1 MVEHTVAATNAIVT
15 LDVPIPEVIW
25 GWMITLNMW
34 AKSIGT
40 GVVFIGAYL
49 LARYND
55 KVGEEV
61 KFWMPLISFI
71 FLNIFLLFTLLDL
84 HQPLRMWHIFAY
96 PHFTSAITVGAWMAT
111 VFTGIIFIMMLIALK
126 NFAKKHEDKMPRFVR
141 ELTKKCEVL
150 SDSLYSP
157 LLKAAVV
164 LAVPVTMYTATIMG
178 EATARELWQT
188 PTELVQMMLAA
199 LLTGSAVFLIIGG
212 KWGYE
217 IKRDLAI
224 ILGVSAFLSFTIY
237 MGEYYFGHMKAE
249 EVAAILAYV
258 KEHGAYHAMFWAGQ
272 WLAFIIPM
280 ILVYFSLKSR
290 SASLLYLA
298 SVSAIVGLY
307 ITKHVWLIIPQLLP
321 LS

>member
-15 LDVPIPEVIW
+15 LDVAIPEVIW

-40 GVVFIGAYL
+40 GVIFVGAYL
-49 LARYND
+49 LARYSD
-55 KVGEEV
+55 RVGEQV
-61 KFWMPLISFI
+61 KLWMPIISFI

-84 HQPLRMWHIFAY
+84 HQPFRMWHIFAY
-96 PHFTSAITVGAWMAT
+96 PHWTSAITVGAWMAT
-111 VFTGIIFIMMLIALK
+111 VFTGIIFVMAVIAIKKYILK
-126 NFAKKHEDKMPRFVR
+126 KECKLEH
-141 ELTKKCEVL
+141 
-150 SDSLYSP
+150 LYSP

-164 LAVPVTMYTATIMG
+164 LAVPVTMYTAVIMG

-188 PTELVQMMLAA
+188 PTEMVQMLLAA
-199 LLTGSAVFLIIGG
+199 LLTGSAVFLLIGAS
-212 KWGYE
+212 WSYE

-237 MGEYYFGHMKAE
+237 MGEYFFAHFKAE
-249 EVAAILAYV
+249 EAAAIIAYV
-258 KEHGAYHAMFWAGQ
+258 KESGPYHVMFWAGQ
-272 WLAFIIPM
+272 WIAFIVPM

-298 SVSAIVGLY
+298 SLSAIVGLY

>member
-15 LDVPIPEVIW
+15 LDVPIPQVIW

-40 GVVFIGAYL
+40 GVVFVGAYL
-49 LARYND
+49 LARYSNQ
-55 KVGEEV
+55 VGEKV
-61 KFWMPLISFI
+61 RIWMPIISFI

-84 HQPLRMWHIFAY
+84 HQPLRMWHIFVY

-111 VFTGIIFIMMLIALK
+111 VFTGIMFILTVIAVKKYLLK
-126 NFAKKHEDKMPRFVR
+126 KECKLA
-141 ELTKKCEVL
+141 
-150 SDSLYSP
+150 SLYDP
-157 LLKAAVV
+157 LLKVAVV
-164 LAVPVTMYTATIMG
+164 LAIPVTMYTATIMG

-212 KWGYE
+212 NWSYE

-237 MGEYYFGHMKAE
+237 MGEYYFGHMKSE

-258 KEHGAYHAMFWAGQ
+258 KENGIYHAMFWAGQ
-272 WLAFIIPM
+272 WIAFIIPM
-280 ILVYFSLKSR
+280 VLVYLSLKSR

>member
-15 LDVPIPEVIW
+15 LDVPIPQVIW

-40 GVVFIGAYL
+40 GVVFVGAYL
-49 LARYND
+49 LARYNERIGD
-55 KVGEEV
+55 QV
-61 KFWMPLISFI
+61 KLWMPIISFI

-84 HQPLRMWHIFAY
+84 HQPLRMWHIFFY

-111 VFTGIIFIMMLIALK
+111 VFTGIIFIMAVIAVKKYILK
-126 NFAKKHEDKMPRFVR
+126 QECKIE
-141 ELTKKCEVL
+141 
-150 SDSLYSP
+150 SLYNP

-199 LLTGSAVFLIIGG
+199 LLTGSALFLIIGG
-212 KWGYE
+212 KWSYE

-249 EVAAILAYV
+249 EAAAILQYV
-258 KEHGAYHAMFWAGQ
+258 KDHGPYHVMFWAGQ
-272 WLAFIIPM
+272 WIAFIIPM

>member
-15 LDVPIPEVIW
+15 LDVPIPQVIW

-49 LARYND
+49 LARYSD
-55 KVGEEV
+55 KVGEQV
-61 KFWMPLISFI
+61 KVWMPIISFV

-111 VFTGIIFIMMLIALK
+111 LFTGIIFIMAVIAIKKYLLK
-126 NFAKKHEDKMPRFVR
+126 KECKLEG
-141 ELTKKCEVL
+141 
-150 SDSLYSP
+150 LYRP
-157 LLKAAVV
+157 LLVAAVI

-188 PTELVQMMLAA
+188 PTELVQMILAA
-199 LLTGSAVFLIIGG
+199 LLCGSAVFLIIGG
-212 KWGYE
+212 KWSYE

-224 ILGVSAFLSFTIY
+224 ILGASAFLSFTIY

-249 EVAAILAYV
+249 EVAAIIAYV
-258 KEHGAYHAMFWAGQ
+258 KEGGVYHVMFWVGQ

-290 SASLLYLA
+290 SSSLLYLA
-298 SVSAIVGLY
+298 SVLAIVGLY
-307 ITKHVWLIIPQLLP
+307 IAKHVWLIIPQLLP

>member
-15 LDVPIPEVIW
+15 LDVPIPQVIW

-40 GVVFIGAYL
+40 GVVLVGAFL
-49 LARYND
+49 LARYGD
-55 KVGEEV
+55 KVGDKV
-61 KFWMPLISFI
+61 KLWMPIISFI

-84 HQPLRMWHIFAY
+84 HQPFRMWHIFAY

-111 VFTGIIFIMMLIALK
+111 VFTGIIFIMAVIAIKKYLLK
-126 NFAKKHEDKMPRFVR
+126 SECKLEG
-141 ELTKKCEVL
+141 
-150 SDSLYSP
+150 LYRP
-157 LLKAAVV
+157 LLVAAVI
-164 LAVPVTMYTATIMG
+164 LAIPVTLYTATIMG

-188 PTELVQMMLAA
+188 PTELAQMLLAA
-199 LLTGSAVFLIIGG
+199 LLCGSAVFLLIGG
-212 KWGYE
+212 NWSYE
-217 IKRDLAI
+217 VKRDLAI
-224 ILGVSAFLSFTIY
+224 ILGSSAFLSFLIY

-258 KEHGAYHAMFWAGQ
+258 KEGSVYHVMFWAGQ

-290 SASLLYLA
+290 SSSLLYLA
-298 SVSAIVGLY
+298 SLSAIVGLY
-307 ITKHVWLIIPQLLP
+307 IAKHVWLIIPQLLP

>member
-15 LDVPIPEVIW
+15 LDVPIPQVIW

-49 LARYND
+49 LARYSD
-55 KVGEEV
+55 RVGDQV
-61 KFWMPLISFI
+61 KLWMPIVSFI

-84 HQPLRMWHIFAY
+84 HQPFRMWHIFFY

-111 VFTGIIFIMMLIALK
+111 IFTGIIFIMAVIAVKKYLLK
-126 NFAKKHEDKMPRFVR
+126 KECKLE
-141 ELTKKCEVL
+141 
-150 SDSLYSP
+150 SLYNP
-157 LLKAAVV
+157 LLKIAVV
-164 LAVPVTMYTATIMG
+164 LAIPVTMYTATIMG

-212 KWGYE
+212 KWSYE
-217 IKRDLAI
+217 VKRDLAI
-224 ILGVSAFLSFTIY
+224 ILGASAFLSFVTY

-249 EVAAILAYV
+249 EVAAILQAV
-258 KEHGAYHAMFWAGQ
+258 KEHGAYHVMFWAGQ
-272 WLAFIIPM
+272 WIAFIIPM
-280 ILVYFSLKSR
+280 ILVYLSLKSR

>member
-15 LDVPIPEVIW
+15 LDVAIPQVIW

-40 GVVFIGAYL
+40 GVIFIGAYL
-49 LARYND
+49 LARYSD
-55 KVGEEV
+55 KVGDKV
-61 KFWMPLISFI
+61 KLWMPIVSFI

-111 VFTGIIFIMMLIALK
+111 VFTGIIFILAVIAV
-126 NFAKKHEDKMPRFVR
+126 KKYLF
-141 ELTKKCEVL
+141 KKECKLEG
-150 SDSLYSP
+150 LYNP
-157 LLKAAVV
+157 LLKIAVV
-164 LAVPVTMYTATIMG
+164 LAVPVTMYTAVIMG

-199 LLTGSAVFLIIGG
+199 LLTGSAVFLLIGG
-212 KWGYE
+212 NWSYE

-237 MGEYYFGHMKAE
+237 MGEYYFAHFKAE
-249 EVAAILAYV
+249 EAAAIIAYV
-258 KEHGAYHAMFWAGQ
+258 KEHGPYHAMFWAGQ
-272 WLAFIIPM
+272 WIAFIIPM
-280 ILVYFSLKSR
+280 ILVYFSLKSK
-290 SASLLYLA
+290 SSSLLYLA
-298 SVSAIVGLY
+298 GILAIVGLY